1 MRRIPKS
8 EAKLDPVTDT
18 EADAALKAAEKI
30 VGAKMTDPTE
40 DEEKKQEVEKKIDEL
55 SQETNTMLD
64 GQEW

>member
-40 DEEKKQEVEKKIDEL
+40 DEEKNKKKKK
-55 SQETNTMLD
+55 
-64 GQEW
+64 